1 MHHRGGQCVPRSKQR
16 HKAVVAYP
24 EKKFFDMKREDVKNK
39 IPSIIDIARA
49 PEAARLGEPTKSP

>member
-1 MHHRGGQCVPRSKQR
+1 
-16 HKAVVAYP
+16 
-24 EKKFFDMKREDVKNK
+24 MKREDVKNK